1 MCRKEP
7 VMLTVASRKKTISK
21 ANTVIIHKILFS
33 QIVYLLT
40 IHRNFIAIQ
49 QNDLKYKSV
58 CAFSVR
64 IKEGFLKVKHWK
76 TL

>member
-40 IHRNFIAIQ
+40 IYHNLI
-49 QNDLKYKSV
+49 LYSKM
-58 CAFSVR
+58 
-64 IKEGFLKVKHWK
+64 
-76 TL
+76 TLNTRLFAHFQCESKKAS